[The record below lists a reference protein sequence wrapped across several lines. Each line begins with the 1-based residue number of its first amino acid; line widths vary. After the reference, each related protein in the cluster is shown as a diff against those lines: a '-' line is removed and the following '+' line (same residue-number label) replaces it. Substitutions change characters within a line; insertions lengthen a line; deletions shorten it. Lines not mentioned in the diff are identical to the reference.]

1 MIPTDLRCLRHA
13 VLGAILALVV
23 GSGCQFKQIAV
34 EGTTAT
40 QEDNFVL
47 LDGGPHEGSWEDANI
62 ITSFTYN
69 NESDGFEFDG
79 IVELT
84 SRLDMTFRTVRSFS
98 VRANF
103 MDAEKKILRS
113 VVIVNAG
120 NQAIR
125 LWRFT
130 QNIDMPPEVKMLN
143 FSYSGRAMEGGS
155 KGPGGDGTDTFFWRV
170 P

>member
-1 MIPTDLRCLRHA
+1 MKPPCSRCLRRA
-13 VLGAILALVV
+13 VLGVILALVV

-47 LDGGPHEGSWEDANI
+47 LDGGPHEGRWEDANI

-69 NESDGFEFDG
+69 NQSDRFEFKG
-79 IVELT
+79 ILELT
-84 SRLDMTFRTVRSFS
+84 SRLHMSFRTVRSFS

-103 MDAEKKILRS
+103 MDEEKKILKS

-130 QNIDMPPEVKMLN
+130 RDIDMPPEVRMLN

-155 KGPGGDGTDTFFWRV
+155 RSPGGDGGDTFFWRV